1 MNTSTSTKPKN
12 AITLLKEDHKKVK
25 AAFKEF
31 EGLGD
36 KAYRSKEKLVSVIC
50 SDLLVHMVAEEK
62 VFYPTVAP
70 KIKDGQSLI
79 DEGIVEHTAAKN
91 LITKLQNMRAEDEFY
106 DPTVKVL
113 SEQIDH
119 HVKEEENDIFPLV
132 LKTDLDLEALGQEI
146 EAIKLQTGLPT
157 TGV

>member
-1 MNTSTSTKPKN
+1 MSTLTSSKSKN

-25 AAFKEF
+25 AFKEY

-36 KAYRSKEKLVSVIC
+36 KAYRSKEKLVSEIC
-50 SDLLVHMVAEEK
+50 SDLLAHMVAEEK

-70 KIKDGQSLI
+70 KIKNGESLI
-79 DEGIVEHTAAKN
+79 DEGIVEHAAAKN
-91 LITKLQNMRAEDEFY
+91 LILKLKNMRPEDEFY

-132 LKTDLDLEALGQEI
+132 LKTDLDLEALGKEI
-146 EAIKLQTGLPT
+146 EEVKHQ
-157 TGV
+157 VE

>member
-1 MNTSTSTKPKN
+1 MSTSTSLKPKN
-12 AITLLKEDHKKVK
+12 AITLLEEDHKKVK
-25 AAFKEF
+25 AAFKEY
-31 EGLGD
+31 EELGD
-36 KAYRSKEKLVSVIC
+36 KAYRAKEKLVSEIC
-50 SDLLVHMVAEEK
+50 SELLAHMVAEEK

-70 KIKDGQSLI
+70 KIENGQSLI

-91 LITKLQNMRAEDEFY
+91 LISKLQNMKSEDEFY

-119 HVKEEENDIFPLV
+119 HVMEEEDDIFPLV

-146 EAIKLQTGLPT
+146 EAAKLQAG
-157 TGV
+157 